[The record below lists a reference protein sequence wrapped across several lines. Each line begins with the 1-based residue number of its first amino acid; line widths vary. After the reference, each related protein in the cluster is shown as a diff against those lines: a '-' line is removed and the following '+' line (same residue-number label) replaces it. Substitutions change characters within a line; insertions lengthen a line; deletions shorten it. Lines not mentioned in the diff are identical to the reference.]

1 MGNQDI
7 TIYHEGQFGSNFLEN
22 SSALMDKLL
31 VRVYERER
39 DERERQER

>member
-7 TIYHEGQFGSNFLEN
+7 AVYHEAQFGSNFLEN

-31 VRVYERER
+31 VRVYEREGK
-39 DERERQER
+39 EM